1 MDALVSHT
9 LIQRCLEE
17 DKRAQSELYKIMY
30 KTLIGLCWR
39 YASDKEQA
47 IEYMNLGFVR
57 ILLNLKQY
65 RPDVPFEMWARRVTI
80 NTIIN
85 EFRKNKN
92 WNEKMVRNQENLMRQ
107 EMSDSDLSDYQQEL
121 LELVRSKA
129 LKLPPMTLR
138 VFNLYAIDGY
148 QHTEIAEMLGISEG
162 TSAWHYSDAKKKIRQ
177 MLGLSMAKASND

>member
-1 MDALVSHT
+1 
-9 LIQRCLEE
+9 
-17 DKRAQSELYKIMY
+17 MY

>member
-1 MDALVSHT
+1 MNAEVNHT

-17 DKRAQSELYKIMY
+17 DKRAQSELYKILY
-30 KTLIGLCWR
+30 KSLIGLCWR

-47 IEYMNLGFVR
+47 VEYMNLGFVR

-65 RPDVPFEMWARRVTI
+65 KPEVPFEMWARRVTI

-92 WNEKMVRNQENLMRQ
+92 WTDKMVRNQDNLMRAD
-107 EMSDSDLSDYQQEL
+107 EGDSDLSDHQQEML
-121 LELVRSKA
+121 DLIKSKA
-129 LKLPPMTLR
+129 LRLPPMTLK

-177 MLGLSMAKASND
+177 MLGLNYAKASND